1 MTARESSASYFAELS
16 RDLMGAPQEEP
27 TTEVVVRRALEV
39 VRASQ
44 HASVTMR
51 RSGATQTIASTSDL
65 ATDCDRLQYELGEGP
80 CVDAALEQEPFVAG
94 DLRTDRRWPT
104 WGPRVADLGVHS
116 VLSVQL
122 STPSEVLGAL
132 NLYAERRQAFD
143 RDDVDAA
150 LIYTTHAANA
160 LGTARLVTG
169 LQTAI
174 ESRHLI
180 GVAQGILMRT
190 YDLDLDRSFELLRR
204 YSSHTNTKL
213 REVARHVV
221 EHGRLPTTS
230 SN

>member
-1 MTARESSASYFAELS
+1 MTTREGSASYFAELS
-16 RDLMGAPQEEP
+16 RDLLGAPQEEP
-27 TTEVVVRRALEV
+27 TTDAVVRRALEV
-39 VRASQ
+39 VRPSQ

-51 RSGATQTIASTSDL
+51 RHSVTQTIAATSDL

-80 CVDAALEQEPFVAG
+80 CVDAALEQEPFVAA
-94 DLRTDRRWPT
+94 DLRSDRRWPT

-169 LQTAI
+169 LQTAM

-190 YDLDLDRSFELLRR
+190 YDVDLDRSFELLRR
-204 YSSHTNTKL
+204 YSNHTNTKL

-221 EHGRLPTTS
+221 EHGRLPTAR

>member
-1 MTARESSASYFAELS
+1 MTARDGSASYFAELS
-16 RDLMGAPQEEP
+16 RDLFGAPHEEP
-27 TTEVVVRRALEV
+27 TTDAVLRRALEV
-39 VRASQ
+39 VRSSQ

-51 RSGATQTIASTSDL
+51 RGGATQTVASTSDL
-65 ATDCDRLQYELGEGP
+65 ASECDRLQHELGEGP

-94 DLRTDRRWPT
+94 DLDRDPRWPT
-104 WGPRVADLGVHS
+104 WGHRVAELGVHS

-132 NLYAERRQAFD
+132 NLYAERRRAFD

-150 LIYTTHAANA
+150 LIFTTHAANA

-169 LQTAI
+169 LQTAM

-180 GVAQGILMRT
+180 GVAQGILMHT

-213 REVARHVV
+213 RDVARHVV
-221 EHGRLPTTS
+221 DHGRLPAAS

>member
-1 MTARESSASYFAELS
+1 MTAREGSASYFAELS
-16 RDLMGAPQEEP
+16 RDLLGAPQEES
-27 TTEVVVRRALEV
+27 TTDAVVQRALEV
-39 VRASQ
+39 VRSSQ

-51 RSGATQTIASTSDL
+51 RGAATRTIAATSDL
-65 ATDCDRLQYELGEGP
+65 AAECDRLQYQLGEGP
-80 CVDAALEQEPFVAG
+80 CVDAALDQEPFVAG
-94 DLRTDRRWPT
+94 HLRSERRWPT

-116 VLSVQL
+116 ALSVQL
-122 STPSEVLGAL
+122 STSSEVLGAL
-132 NLYAERRQAFD
+132 NLYAERPHAFD

-169 LQTAI
+169 LQTAM

-180 GVAQGILMRT
+180 GVAQGILMHT

-204 YSSHTNTKL
+204 YSTHTNTKL

>member
-1 MTARESSASYFAELS
+1 
-16 RDLMGAPQEEP
+16 
-27 TTEVVVRRALEV
+27 
-39 VRASQ
+39 
-44 HASVTMR
+44 MR
-51 RSGATQTIASTSDL
+51 RSGASQTVASTSDL
-65 ATDCDRLQYELGEGP
+65 ATECDRLQHELGEGP

-94 DLRTDRRWPT
+94 DLDGDPRWPS
-104 WGPRVADLGVHS
+104 WGQRVAQLGVHS
-116 VLSVQL
+116 VLSVPL

-132 NLYAERRQAFD
+132 NLYAGPRHAFD

-150 LIYTTHAANA
+150 LIFTTHAANA

-169 LQTAI
+169 LQTAM

-180 GVAQGILMRT
+180 GVAQGILMHT

-213 REVARHVV
+213 RDVARHVV

-230 SN
+230 SR

>member
-1 MTARESSASYFAELS
+1 MTARDGSASYFAELS
-16 RDLMGAPQEEP
+16 RDLFGAPQEE
-27 TTEVVVRRALEV
+27 TTTDAVVRRALEV
-39 VRASQ
+39 VRSSQ

-51 RSGATQTIASTSDL
+51 RSGGTQTIASTSEL

-94 DLRTDRRWPT
+94 DLHSDRRWPT
-104 WGPRVADLGVHS
+104 WGPRVADMGVHS

-132 NLYAERRQAFD
+132 NLYAERRRAFD
-143 RDDVDAA
+143 GDDVDAA
-150 LIYTTHAANA
+150 LIFTTHAANA

-169 LQTAI
+169 LQTAM

-180 GVAQGILMRT
+180 GVAQGILMHT

-204 YSSHTNTKL
+204 YSSTTNTKL

-221 EHGRLPTTS
+221 DHGRLPSTS
-230 SN
+230 SD

>member
-16 RDLMGAPQEEP
+16 RDLLGAPQEEP
-27 TTEVVVRRALEV
+27 TTDVVVRRALEV

-51 RSGATQTIASTSDL
+51 RRGATQTIASTSDL

-94 DLRTDRRWPT
+94 DLRADRRWPT

-169 LQTAI
+169 LQTAM

-213 REVARHVV
+213 RDVARHVV
-221 EHGRLPTTS
+221 EHGRLPTAS

>member
-1 MTARESSASYFAELS
+1 MSARDGSASYFAELS
-16 RDLMGAPQEEP
+16 RDLFGAPQEE
-27 TTEVVVRRALEV
+27 TTTDAVVRRALEV
-39 VRASQ
+39 VPSSH

-51 RSGATQTIASTSDL
+51 RNGGTQTIASTSEM

-94 DLRTDRRWPT
+94 DLHSDRRWPT

-143 RDDVDAA
+143 GDDVDAA
-150 LIYTTHAANA
+150 LIFTTHAANA

-169 LQTAI
+169 LQTAM

-180 GVAQGILMRT
+180 GVAQGILMHT
-190 YDLDLDRSFELLRR
+190 YDLDPRPFLRACCAVTPAPVNEHEAAR
-204 YSSHTNTKL
+204 GGSSCRDPRVLAQH
-213 REVARHVV
+213 
-221 EHGRLPTTS
+221 
-230 SN
+230 